1 MVVKNLV
8 IGAGIAGLAASHGLD
23 YDCLIVEKSKTY
35 GGLLDNIVIDG
46 FTFDQAVHLSFA
58 SEPEVRKVFDKVEYY
73 NRKPIS
79 TNFYYGFWLSHPVQ
93 TNLLPLPLN
102 EKLKILMGFIFRP
115 RKKIFNYY
123 DWLLVQYGQ
132 FFTDN
137 FTEKYTLKYWGET
150 SKNLGYKWV
159 GKRMYKPNIFEIFK
173 SIFFHNKTNNYYIK
187 EMRYPVKGGYKSF
200 ISSLAKNSNI
210 MFDHE
215 VLKIDPINKIVFFTN
230 KTEIQYT
237 NLLSSMPLPLL
248 IQKIIN
254 VPKEMKLLSEKLY
267 TTSIALV
274 SIGFNKVIDF
284 PSIWFYVYDQD
295 IPFARAYSPS
305 LKSSENA
312 PKGMSSLQCE
322 IYFSKVS
329 PLKLSRDELSK
340 KAIDSL
346 IRMGLISSSDVIF
359 TDVKYINYANV
370 VFYSGM
376 EEDRDKLIT
385 FISQYNIKSI
395 GRFGEWDYLWSN
407 QSFMSGYKA
416 AKTI

>member
-1 MVVKNLV
+1 
-8 IGAGIAGLAASHGLD
+8 
-23 YDCLIVEKSKTY
+23 
-35 GGLLDNIVIDG
+35 
-46 FTFDQAVHLSFA
+46 
-58 SEPEVRKVFDKVEYY
+58 
-73 NRKPIS
+73 
-79 TNFYYGFWLSHPVQ
+79 
-93 TNLLPLPLN
+93 
-102 EKLKILMGFIFRP
+102 
-115 RKKIFNYY
+115 
-123 DWLLVQYGQ
+123 
-132 FFTDN
+132 
-137 FTEKYTLKYWGET
+137 
-150 SKNLGYKWV
+150 
-159 GKRMYKPNIFEIFK
+159 
-173 SIFFHNKTNNYYIK
+173 
-187 EMRYPVKGGYKSF
+187 MRYPVKGGYKSF